1 MDKDEQIIKVVSVDN
16 VNKGYLYYAFEN
28 GNILKIDLSKS
39 NIASSSYKC
48 IKNAYSMESK
58 LLDICYSETPI
69 FIFMQSSEG
78 QGVIMSSDSFNG
90 KKSCKSNGDTGIK
103 LTEGSKVVGCILDVK
118 EDDKFILITNNNK
131 SREIYLDDVASKVDD
146 TQLFKKLKGN
156 GNRSRQGFMIWNMR
170 SYKNNEEITN
180 FEII

>member
-1 MDKDEQIIKVVSVDN
+1 MIASELKSCIERMILQYGDLEIIFKDEYKNNVYDIKDVMVS
-16 VNKGYLYYAFEN
+16 F
-28 GNILKIDLSKS
+28 LK
-39 NIASSSYKC
+39 
-48 IKNAYSMESK
+48 
-58 LLDICYSETPI
+58 
-69 FIFMQSSEG
+69 
-78 QGVIMSSDSFNG
+78 
-90 KKSCKSNGDTGIK
+90 
-103 LTEGSKVVGCILDVK
+103 K

-131 SREIYLDDVASKVDD
+131 SREIYLDDVVSKVDD